1 MELKSLETFT
11 KTQIYWRNYNMNV
24 LIILGKIVTAFIIL
38 LIVLVAVGLLA
49 EVTQYITVKTLEK
62 RRLIMLD
69 IIEEEIITQAE
80 TQPDKV
86 NAPDIV
92 IQLNRRMNI
101 KKFTQT
107 DILHMTITTLKSLK
121 LKGVL

>member
-1 MELKSLETFT
+1 
-11 KTQIYWRNYNMNV
+11 MN
-24 LIILGKIVTAFIIL
+24 ILVSTIL
-38 LIVLVAVGLLA
+38 VIVLGFSMLLVWGLVSALA
-49 EVTQYITVKTLEK
+49 TNINVKTLEK
-62 RRLIMLD
+62 RRSVMLD

-86 NAPDIV
+86 NAPDVV

>member
-1 MELKSLETFT
+1 
-11 KTQIYWRNYNMNV
+11 MNILVSTILAIV
-24 LIILGKIVTAFIIL
+24 LGFSIL
-38 LIVLVAVGLLA
+38 LVWGLVSALA
-49 EVTQYITVKTLEK
+49 TNINVKTLEK
-62 RRLIMLD
+62 RRSIMLD

-86 NAPDIV
+86 NAPDVV

-101 KKFTQT
+101 KNLTQT

-121 LKGVL
+121 LKGII

>member
-1 MELKSLETFT
+1 
-11 KTQIYWRNYNMNV
+11 MN
-24 LIILGKIVTAFIIL
+24 ILVSTIL
-38 LIVLVAVGLLA
+38 VIVLVFGMLLVWGLVSALA
-49 EVTQYITVKTLEK
+49 TNINVKTLEK
-62 RRLIMLD
+62 RRSVMLD
-69 IIEEEIITQAE
+69 IVEEEIITQAE

>member
-1 MELKSLETFT
+1 
-11 KTQIYWRNYNMNV
+11 MN
-24 LIILGKIVTAFIIL
+24 ILVSTIL
-38 LIVLVAVGLLA
+38 VIVLGFSMLLVWGLVSALA
-49 EVTQYITVKTLEK
+49 TNINVKTLEK
-62 RRLIMLD
+62 RRSVMLD

-121 LKGVL
+121 LKGVLQ

>member
-1 MELKSLETFT
+1 
-11 KTQIYWRNYNMNV
+11 MN
-24 LIILGKIVTAFIIL
+24 ILVSTILVIVWGFSML
-38 LIVLVAVGLLA
+38 LVWGLVSALA
-49 EVTQYITVKTLEK
+49 TNINVKTLEK
-62 RRLIMLD
+62 RRSVMLD

-86 NAPDIV
+86 NAPDVV

>member
-1 MELKSLETFT
+1 
-11 KTQIYWRNYNMNV
+11 MN
-24 LIILGKIVTAFIIL
+24 ILVSTIL
-38 LIVLVAVGLLA
+38 VIVLGFSMLLVWGLVSALA
-49 EVTQYITVKTLEK
+49 TNINVKTLEK
-62 RRLIMLD
+62 RRSVMLD
-69 IIEEEIITQAE
+69 IIEEEIITQSD

-107 DILHMTITTLKSLK
+107 DILHMTITTLKSLR

>member
-1 MELKSLETFT
+1 
-11 KTQIYWRNYNMNV
+11 MN
-24 LIILGKIVTAFIIL
+24 ILVSTIL
-38 LIVLVAVGLLA
+38 VIVLGFSMLLVWGLVSALA
-49 EVTQYITVKTLEK
+49 TNINVKTLEK
-62 RRLIMLD
+62 RRSVMLD

-80 TQPDKV
+80 TQPDNV
-86 NAPDIV
+86 NAPDVV

>member
-1 MELKSLETFT
+1 
-11 KTQIYWRNYNMNV
+11 MN
-24 LIILGKIVTAFIIL
+24 ILVSTIL
-38 LIVLVAVGLLA
+38 VIVLGFSMLLVWGLVSALA
-49 EVTQYITVKTLEK
+49 TNINVKTLEK
-62 RRLIMLD
+62 RRSVMLD
-69 IIEEEIITQAE
+69 IIEEEIITQAD

-86 NAPDIV
+86 NAPDVV

-121 LKGVL
+121 LKGVI

>member
-1 MELKSLETFT
+1 MGIINALTTIFGGMILAILIIFSSNVLVELVHYFELK
-11 KTQIYWRNYNMNV
+11 N
-24 LIILGKIVTAFIIL
+24 
-38 LIVLVAVGLLA
+38 
-49 EVTQYITVKTLEK
+49 LEK
-62 RRLIMLD
+62 RRLIILD

-86 NAPDIV
+86 NAPDVV

-121 LKGVL
+121 LKGII

>member
-1 MELKSLETFT
+1 
-11 KTQIYWRNYNMNV
+11 MNV
-24 LIILGKIVTAFIIL
+24 LIILGHIVTVFIIL
-38 LIVLVAVGLLA
+38 LIVLIALGLLA
-49 EVTQYITVKTLEK
+49 EVSQYIILKTIEK
-62 RRLIMLD
+62 RRSVVLD

>member
-1 MELKSLETFT
+1 
-11 KTQIYWRNYNMNV
+11 MNV
-24 LIILGKIVTAFIIL
+24 LIILGQIVIAFIIIL
-38 LIVLVAVGLLA
+38 LIVLLTLGLLA
-49 EVTQYITVKTLEK
+49 EVTQYIQVKTLEK
-62 RRLIMLD
+62 RRSVILD

-86 NAPDIV
+86 NAPDVV

>member
-1 MELKSLETFT
+1 
-11 KTQIYWRNYNMNV
+11 MNV
-24 LIILGKIVTAFIIL
+24 LIILGQIVIGFIIL
-38 LIVLVAVGLLA
+38 LIVLIALGLIT
-49 EVTQYITVKTLEK
+49 EVSQYIILKTIEK
-62 RRLIMLD
+62 RRSVVLD

-92 IQLNRRMNI
+92 IQLNRRINI

-121 LKGVL
+121 LKGII

>member
-1 MELKSLETFT
+1 
-11 KTQIYWRNYNMNV
+11 MN
-24 LIILGKIVTAFIIL
+24 ILVSTILVIL
-38 LIVLVAVGLLA
+38 LGFSILLVWGLVSALA
-49 EVTQYITVKTLEK
+49 TNINVKTLEK
-62 RRLIMLD
+62 RRSVMLD

-121 LKGVL
+121 LKGVI

>member
-1 MELKSLETFT
+1 
-11 KTQIYWRNYNMNV
+11 MNV
-24 LIILGKIVTAFIIL
+24 LIILGQIVIAFIIL
-38 LIVLVAVGLLA
+38 LMVLLILGSAA
-49 EVTQYITVKTLEK
+49 ELIQYIQTKTLEK
-62 RRLIMLD
+62 RRSVMLD
-69 IIEEEIITQAE
+69 IIEEEIITQADA
-80 TQPDKV
+80 QPDKV

-121 LKGVL
+121 LKGII

>member
-1 MELKSLETFT
+1 
-11 KTQIYWRNYNMNV
+11 MN
-24 LIILGKIVTAFIIL
+24 ILVSTISV
-38 LIVLVAVGLLA
+38 IVLGFSMLLVWGLVSALA
-49 EVTQYITVKTLEK
+49 TNINVKTLEK
-62 RRLIMLD
+62 RRSVMLD

>member
-1 MELKSLETFT
+1 
-11 KTQIYWRNYNMNV
+11 MNV
-24 LIILGKIVTAFIIL
+24 LIILGQIVTAFIIL
-38 LIVLVAVGLLA
+38 LIVLVTLGLLT
-49 EVTQYITVKTLEK
+49 ELTQYAQVKTIEK

-86 NAPDIV
+86 NAPDVV

-121 LKGVL
+121 LKGVI

>member
-1 MELKSLETFT
+1 
-11 KTQIYWRNYNMNV
+11 MN
-24 LIILGKIVTAFIIL
+24 ILVSTIL
-38 LIVLVAVGLLA
+38 VIVLGFSMLLVWGLVFALA
-49 EVTQYITVKTLEK
+49 TNINVKTLEK
-62 RRLIMLD
+62 RRSVMLD

>member
-1 MELKSLETFT
+1 
-11 KTQIYWRNYNMNV
+11 MNV
-24 LIILGKIVTAFIIL
+24 LIILGQIVIGFIIL
-38 LIVLVAVGLLA
+38 LIVLGLIA
-49 EVTQYITVKTLEK
+49 ELSQYIILKTIEK
-62 RRLIMLD
+62 RRSVVLD

-86 NAPDIV
+86 NASDVV

-101 KKFTQT
+101 KKLTQT

-121 LKGVL
+121 LKGII

>member
-1 MELKSLETFT
+1 
-11 KTQIYWRNYNMNV
+11 MN
-24 LIILGKIVTAFIIL
+24 ILVSTIL
-38 LIVLVAVGLLA
+38 VIVLGFSMLLVWGLVSALA
-49 EVTQYITVKTLEK
+49 TNINVKTLEK
-62 RRLIMLD
+62 RRSVMLD

-101 KKFTQT
+101 KNLTQT

-121 LKGVL
+121 LKGII

>member
-1 MELKSLETFT
+1 
-11 KTQIYWRNYNMNV
+11 MN
-24 LIILGKIVTAFIIL
+24 ILVSTIL
-38 LIVLVAVGLLA
+38 VIVLVFSMLLVWGLVSALA
-49 EVTQYITVKTLEK
+49 TNINVKTLEK
-62 RRLIMLD
+62 RRSVMLD

>member
-1 MELKSLETFT
+1 M
-11 KTQIYWRNYNMNV
+11 
-24 LIILGKIVTAFIIL
+24 L
-38 LIVLVAVGLLA
+38 LVWGLVSALA
-49 EVTQYITVKTLEK
+49 TNINVKTLEK
-62 RRLIMLD
+62 RRSVMLD

>member
-1 MELKSLETFT
+1 
-11 KTQIYWRNYNMNV
+11 MNILV
-24 LIILGKIVTAFIIL
+24 SIILV
-38 LIVLVAVGLLA
+38 IVLGFSMLLVWGLVSALA
-49 EVTQYITVKTLEK
+49 TNINVRTLEK
-62 RRLIMLD
+62 RRLVMLD

-86 NAPDIV
+86 NASDVV

-101 KKFTQT
+101 KSLTQT

-121 LKGVL
+121 LKGVI

>member
-1 MELKSLETFT
+1 
-11 KTQIYWRNYNMNV
+11 MNV
-24 LIILGKIVTAFIIL
+24 LIILGQIVIAFIIIL
-38 LIVLVAVGLLA
+38 LIVLLTLGLLA
-49 EVTQYITVKTLEK
+49 EVTQYIQVKTLEK
-62 RRLIMLD
+62 RRSVILD

-86 NAPDIV
+86 NAPDVV

-121 LKGVL
+121 LKGVI

>member
-1 MELKSLETFT
+1 
-11 KTQIYWRNYNMNV
+11 MN
-24 LIILGKIVTAFIIL
+24 ILVSTIL
-38 LIVLVAVGLLA
+38 VIVLGFSMLLVWGLVSALA
-49 EVTQYITVKTLEK
+49 TNINVKTLEK
-62 RRLIMLD
+62 RRSVMLD

>member
-1 MELKSLETFT
+1 
-11 KTQIYWRNYNMNV
+11 MN
-24 LIILGKIVTAFIIL
+24 ILVSTIL
-38 LIVLVAVGLLA
+38 VIVLGFSMLLVWGLVSALA
-49 EVTQYITVKTLEK
+49 TNINVKTLEK
-62 RRLIMLD
+62 RRSVMLD
-69 IIEEEIITQAE
+69 IIEEEIITQAD

-121 LKGVL
+121 LKGII

>member
-1 MELKSLETFT
+1 
-11 KTQIYWRNYNMNV
+11 MNV
-24 LIILGKIVTAFIIL
+24 LIILGQIVTAFIIIL
-38 LIVLVAVGLLA
+38 LIVLLTLGLLA
-49 EVTQYITVKTLEK
+49 EVTQYIQVKTLEK

-86 NAPDIV
+86 NAPDVV

>member
-1 MELKSLETFT
+1 MGIINALTTIFGGMILAILIIFSSNVLVELVHYFELK
-11 KTQIYWRNYNMNV
+11 N
-24 LIILGKIVTAFIIL
+24 
-38 LIVLVAVGLLA
+38 
-49 EVTQYITVKTLEK
+49 LEK
-62 RRLIMLD
+62 RRQVMLD

-86 NAPDIV
+86 NAPDVV

-121 LKGVL
+121 LKGVI

>member
-1 MELKSLETFT
+1 MVIINALTTIFGGMILAILIIFSSNVLVELVHYFELK
-11 KTQIYWRNYNMNV
+11 N
-24 LIILGKIVTAFIIL
+24 
-38 LIVLVAVGLLA
+38 
-49 EVTQYITVKTLEK
+49 LEK
-62 RRLIMLD
+62 RRSVMLD
-69 IIEEEIITQAE
+69 IIEEEIITQSE

-86 NAPDIV
+86 NAPDVV

>member
-1 MELKSLETFT
+1 
-11 KTQIYWRNYNMNV
+11 MN
-24 LIILGKIVTAFIIL
+24 ILVSTIL
-38 LIVLVAVGLLA
+38 VIVLVFSMLLVWGLVSALA
-49 EVTQYITVKTLEK
+49 TNINVKTLEK
-62 RRLIMLD
+62 RRSVMLD
-69 IIEEEIITQAE
+69 IVEEEIITQAD

>member
-1 MELKSLETFT
+1 
-11 KTQIYWRNYNMNV
+11 MN
-24 LIILGKIVTAFIIL
+24 ILVSTIL
-38 LIVLVAVGLLA
+38 VIVLGFSKLLVWGLVSALA
-49 EVTQYITVKTLEK
+49 TNINVKTLEK
-62 RRLIMLD
+62 RRSVMLD
-69 IIEEEIITQAE
+69 IVEEEIITQAE

>member
-1 MELKSLETFT
+1 
-11 KTQIYWRNYNMNV
+11 MN
-24 LIILGKIVTAFIIL
+24 ILVSTIL
-38 LIVLVAVGLLA
+38 VIVLGFSMLLVWGLVSALA
-49 EVTQYITVKTLEK
+49 TNINVKTLEK
-62 RRLIMLD
+62 RRQVMLD
-69 IIEEEIITQAE
+69 IIEEEIITQAD

-121 LKGVL
+121 LKGVI

>member
-1 MELKSLETFT
+1 MEIINALTAIIWVIMIGGVILSV
-11 KTQIYWRNYNMNV
+11 NNV
-24 LIILGKIVTAFIIL
+24 LVELEHFFEIKD
-38 LIVLVAVGLLA
+38 
-49 EVTQYITVKTLEK
+49 LEK
-62 RRLIMLD
+62 RRSVMLD

-86 NAPDIV
+86 NAPDVV

-121 LKGVL
+121 LKGVI

>member
-1 MELKSLETFT
+1 
-11 KTQIYWRNYNMNV
+11 MNV
-24 LIILGKIVTAFIIL
+24 LIILSQIVIAFIIL
-38 LIVLVAVGLLA
+38 LIVLIALGLIA
-49 EVTQYITVKTLEK
+49 EITQYIILKTIEK
-62 RRLIMLD
+62 RRSVMLD

-86 NAPDIV
+86 NAPDVV

>member
-1 MELKSLETFT
+1 MSIINLLLSALVVV
-11 KTQIYWRNYNMNV
+11 V
-24 LIILGKIVTAFIIL
+24 LGFSIL
-38 LIVLVAVGLLA
+38 LVWALFGAL
-49 EVTQYITVKTLEK
+49 TQNITIKTLEK
-62 RRLIMLD
+62 RRSVMLD

-86 NAPDIV
+86 NAPDVV

-101 KKFTQT
+101 KNFTQT

-121 LKGVL
+121 LKGII